1 MKKNRKR
8 SKKMSVMASRS
19 MHVGGVLMMFF
30 VMVIV
35 NLLASSSCNQLMKS
49 IGEKERQLAKLEN
62 DRARESARWDAMKTS
77 ENLDRAL
84 LKFGLS
90 MKYPRADQIVRM
102 DAKGQPKP
110 GQLSVARASARRSS
124 SASKTAQVTS
134 TRKAR

>member
-90 MKYPRADQIVRM
+90 AWMRRVSPSPASSPSRAPPHAVRQAPR
-102 DAKGQPKP
+102 
-110 GQLSVARASARRSS
+110 RR
-124 SASKTAQVTS
+124 
-134 TRKAR
+134 RR

>member
-49 IGEKERQLAKLEN
+49 IGEKERQLTKLEN

-102 DAKGQPKP
+102 DSHGRPKP
-110 GQLSVARASARRSS
+110 GQLSVARASRRSS
-124 SASKTAQVTS
+124 NAVNTAQVNRA
-134 TRKAR
+134 RKVR

>member
-1 MKKNRKR
+1 MRKNRKR

-19 MHVGGVLMMFF
+19 MHIGGVLVMFF

-49 IGEKERQLAKLEN
+49 IGEKERQLTKLEK
-62 DRARESARWDAMKTS
+62 DRERESARWDSMKTS

-102 DAKGQPKP
+102 DSRGRALP
-110 GQLSVARASARRSS
+110 GQISVARAAKRNS
-124 SASKTAQVTS
+124 SASKTAQNS
-134 TRKAR
+134 GTRKAR

>member
-1 MKKNRKR
+1 
-8 SKKMSVMASRS
+8 MSVMASRS
-19 MHVGGVLMMFF
+19 MHIGGVLVMFF

-49 IGEKERQLAKLEN
+49 IGEKERQLTKLEK
-62 DRARESARWDAMKTS
+62 DRERESARWDSMKTS

-102 DAKGQPKP
+102 DSRGRALP
-110 GQLSVARASARRSS
+110 GQISVARAAKRNSG
-124 SASKTAQVTS
+124 ASKTAQNS
-134 TRKAR
+134 GTRKAR